1 MLLLFKDEVLKMDI
15 FVNTLQ
21 LSLESLERKIV
32 KAWWVSQ
39 KSSQLRE
46 VSMYDVLPALAQS
59 KIWGATA
66 IATLAP
72 KKEVVEPIA
81 TLLGEQ

>member
-1 MLLLFKDEVLKMDI
+1 
-15 FVNTLQ
+15 
-21 LSLESLERKIV
+21 
-32 KAWWVSQ
+32 
-39 KSSQLRE
+39 
-46 VSMYDVLPALAQS
+46 MYDVLPALAQS

-72 KKEVVEPIA
+72 KKEVVGPIA